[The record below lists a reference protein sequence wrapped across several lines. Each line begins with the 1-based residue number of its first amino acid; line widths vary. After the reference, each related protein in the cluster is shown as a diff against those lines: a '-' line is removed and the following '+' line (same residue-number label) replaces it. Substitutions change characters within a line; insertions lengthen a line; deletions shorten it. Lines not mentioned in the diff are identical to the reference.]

1 MTPSDSGKEIRHVIA
16 RVRGLGEREEEEGG
30 GDAGAECRFPVIR

>member
-1 MTPSDSGKEIRHVIA
+1 MTPSDSGKEIKHVIA